1 MAEYIVRAGGQG
13 EGGTLP
19 SLGAA
24 VAVARAGDT
33 VIVYG
38 GVYKERFV
46 PPQGT
51 TWRAAPGE
59 TPVIDGRW
67 NGQNAPTGEGRRPQV
82 LISKRDVT
90 MTGFTVRN
98 VPGAGVAVT
107 GGGDNFTMTDC
118 LIHDCFD
125 SATAVNGLG
134 HDVENVTF
142 RNVHVRRV
150 SRSWVVEESPKGVAG
165 CFLFRYARN
174 ALVED
179 CSVSESYGEGMA
191 AGIQSVGVTF
201 RRVTIHTTMHLAV
214 YASNR
219 AQNVLLEDC
228 VFYQTGDPEYRQG
241 DGDVGAGIVI
251 GDETRPDDKD
261 DDWRHAENVTI
272 RRCLVVNAG
281 TLFNIRN
288 NLKAGKGN
296 GQYDGY
302 ETRIQN
308 LRVENCTFV
317 SGPLTR
323 TGIAIQENQIGHAI
337 RGVVTGCVFVLDRL
351 ADAGAPFRSNAPGL
365 RFEGNAFTV
374 MPPGLAS
381 GNEATT
387 AAALVDPFAP
397 LAAGFSLDNYRPVA
411 GSAVAL
417 AGLGALAAQ
426 GEPPPPPPPPPPDD
440 DEWVSVPVA
449 EWQRIQ
455 ELTAAARASLAELA
469 ELIEEPAA

>member
-1 MAEYIVRAGGQG
+1 VGSGG
-13 EGGTLP
+13 
-19 SLGAA
+19 
-24 VAVARAGDT
+24 
-33 VIVYG
+33 
-38 GVYKERFV
+38 K
-46 PPQGT
+46 
-51 TWRAAPGE
+51 
-59 TPVIDGRW
+59 
-67 NGQNAPTGEGRRPQV
+67 
-82 LISKRDVT
+82 
-90 MTGFTVRN
+90 
-98 VPGAGVAVT
+98 
-107 GGGDNFTMTDC
+107 
-118 LIHDCFD
+118 
-125 SATAVNGLG
+125 
-134 HDVENVTF
+134 
-142 RNVHVRRV
+142 
-150 SRSWVVEESPKGVAG
+150 SPKGVAG
-165 CFLFRYARN
+165 CFLFRYAKN

-179 CSVSESYGEGMA
+179 SSVSESYGEGMA

-219 AQNVLLEDC
+219 AQGVLLEDC

-288 NLKAGKGN
+288 NLKAGKGQ

-337 RGVVTGCVFVLDRL
+337 RGMVTGCVFVLDRL
-351 ADAGAPFRSNAPGL
+351 AASGAPFRSNAPGL

-381 GNEATT
+381 GNEAVT
-387 AAALVDPFAP
+387 AAALVAPFAP
-397 LAAGFSLDNYRPVA
+397 LADGFSIDNYRPVA

-426 GEPPPPPPPPPPDD
+426 GEPPPPPPPPPPPRPRPILLSGYPCPSLSG
-440 DEWVSVPVA
+440 SVF
-449 EWQRIQ
+449 RN
-455 ELTAAARASLAELA
+455 
-469 ELIEEPAA
+469 

>member
-1 MAEYIVRAGGQG
+1 VAEYIVRQGGQG

-33 VIVYG
+33 VIVHE
-38 GVYKERFV
+38 GVYRERLV

-107 GGGDNFTMTDC
+107 GGGDNFTMSDS

-165 CFLFRYARN
+165 CFLFRYAKN

-179 CSVSESYGEGMA
+179 SSVSESYGEGMA
-191 AGIQSVGVTF
+191 AGIQSIGIIF

-219 AQNVLLEDC
+219 AQDVLLEDC
-228 VFYQTGDPEYRQG
+228 IFYQTGDPEYRQG

-288 NLKAGKGN
+288 NLKAGKGA

-337 RGVVTGCVFVLDRL
+337 RGMVTGCVFVLDRL
-351 ADAGAPFRSNAPGL
+351 AASGAPFRSNAPGL

-387 AAALVDPFAP
+387 AAALVAPFAP
-397 LAAGFSLDNYRPVA
+397 PADGFSIDNYRPVA
-411 GSAVAL
+411 GSALAL

-426 GEPPPPPPPPPPDD
+426 GEPPPPPPPDPV
-440 DEWVSVPVA
+440 EWVSVPVT

>member
-1 MAEYIVRAGGQG
+1 MAEYIVRQGGQG

-59 TPVIDGRW
+59 SPVIDGRW

-90 MTGFTVRN
+90 MTGFTIRN

-107 GGGDNFTMTDC
+107 GGGDSFTMTDC

-125 SATAVNGLG
+125 SGVAVNGLG
-134 HDVENVTF
+134 HAVENVTF
-142 RNVHVRRV
+142 RGVHVRRV

-165 CFLFRYARN
+165 CFLFRYAKN

-179 CSVSESYGEGMA
+179 SSVSESYGEGMA

-219 AQNVLLEDC
+219 AQGVLLEDC

-272 RRCLVVNAG
+272 RRCRG
-281 TLFNIRN
+281 R
-288 NLKAGKGN
+288 
-296 GQYDGY
+296 Q
-302 ETRIQN
+302 R
-308 LRVENCTFV
+308 
-317 SGPLTR
+317 
-323 TGIAIQENQIGHAI
+323 GHA
-337 RGVVTGCVFVLDRL
+337 V
-351 ADAGAPFRSNAPGL
+351 
-365 RFEGNAFTV
+365 
-374 MPPGLAS
+374 
-381 GNEATT
+381 
-387 AAALVDPFAP
+387 
-397 LAAGFSLDNYRPVA
+397 
-411 GSAVAL
+411 
-417 AGLGALAAQ
+417 
-426 GEPPPPPPPPPPDD
+426 
-440 DEWVSVPVA
+440 
-449 EWQRIQ
+449 
-455 ELTAAARASLAELA
+455 
-469 ELIEEPAA
+469 

>member
-1 MAEYIVRAGGQG
+1 MTEYIVRAGGQG

-33 VIVYG
+33 VIVHE

-46 PPQGT
+46 PLQGT

-90 MTGFTVRN
+90 VTGFTIRN

-125 SATAVNGLG
+125 SGVAVNGLG
-134 HDVENVTF
+134 HAVENVTF

-165 CFLFRYARN
+165 CFLFRYAKN

-179 CSVSESYGEGMA
+179 SSVSESYGEGMA

-219 AQNVLLEDC
+219 AQGVLLEDC

-288 NLKAGKGN
+288 NLKAGKGQ

-337 RGVVTGCVFVLDRL
+337 RGDCDGVRV
-351 ADAGAPFRSNAPGL
+351 
-365 RFEGNAFTV
+365 
-374 MPPGLAS
+374 
-381 GNEATT
+381 
-387 AAALVDPFAP
+387 
-397 LAAGFSLDNYRPVA
+397 RP
-411 GSAVAL
+411 
-417 AGLGALAAQ
+417 
-426 GEPPPPPPPPPPDD
+426 
-440 DEWVSVPVA
+440 
-449 EWQRIQ
+449 
-455 ELTAAARASLAELA
+455 
-469 ELIEEPAA
+469 